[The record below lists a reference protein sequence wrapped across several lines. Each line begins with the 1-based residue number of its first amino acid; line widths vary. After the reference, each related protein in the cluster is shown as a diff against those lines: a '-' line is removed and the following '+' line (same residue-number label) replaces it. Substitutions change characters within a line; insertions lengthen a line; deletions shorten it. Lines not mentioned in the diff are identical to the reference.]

1 MKVNRKQFKLHRLRG
16 AGMRRLAGSK
26 YIISKKKVVGDR
38 EVEFIIAPPPVSWN
52 LRKLSAF
59 SDWSTHSLVNH
70 VALGNRVVH
79 CA

>member
-38 EVEFIIAPPPVSWN
+38 EVEFIIAPPC
-52 LRKLSAF
+52 KLESQETF
-59 SDWSTHSLVNH
+59 
-70 VALGNRVVH
+70 RFF
-79 CA
+79 